1 MKPPCE
7 MVVWYVIPAIRSELA
22 KDLLKLGMK
31 QKTISELMDI
41 TQPAV
46 SQYLTD
52 KRGSGIEFNDDV
64 KQLIQDFADDLN
76 DGTATKADIE
86 VMGRGAG
93 DIALNTAIA
102 LGASAVVVPEFPH
115 DDNNICKRIKT
126 EDILCQIHREHG
138 HVPADCK
145 ACLGSA
151 LEL

>member
-31 QKTISELMDI
+31 QKTSSELMDI

-64 KQLIQDFADDLN
+64 KKLIQDFADDLN
-76 DGTATKADIE
+76 DGTATKADIIS
-86 VMGRGAG
+86 R
-93 DIALNTAIA
+93 T
-102 LGASAVVVPEFPH
+102 SY
-115 DDNNICKRIKT
+115 ICKRIKT

-151 LEL
+151 LEE